1 MRALCVTFLVCL
13 LVSCAKSSQM
23 DEASAR
29 KMLARLDTEPECRAY
44 IRGVM
49 KTIALPSFDETKIA
63 HDTMIVVRF
72 TLHQDGHVSDTA
84 VSGATNSPASP
95 LCIRAITAIRR
106 SQNGQARCAPLLA
119 KIILR
124 FITTLALT

>member
-1 MRALCVTFLVCL
+1 
-13 LVSCAKSSQM
+13 M

-49 KTIALPSFDETKIA
+49 KTIALPLFDETKIA

-95 LCIRAITAIRR
+95 LCIRAITDHSPFPKWP
-106 SQNGQARCAPLLA
+106 SQMRPVVGEDHFEIYYHFGFNMTPPGPN
-119 KIILR
+119 
-124 FITTLALT
+124 